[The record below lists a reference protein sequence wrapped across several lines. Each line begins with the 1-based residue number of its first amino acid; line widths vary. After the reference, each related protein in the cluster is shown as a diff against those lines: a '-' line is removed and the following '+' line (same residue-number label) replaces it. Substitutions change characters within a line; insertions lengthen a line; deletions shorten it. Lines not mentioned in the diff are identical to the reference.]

1 MRCTN
6 PLLPMKTGR
15 SEILLGVMQVL
26 LPAVPGLYVI
36 LFRPDVDV
44 LTPGQ
49 LIPWILSINL
59 LFILLFWRRIGWSR
73 RERRGTAALLLLFAC
88 LPWLEFH
95 MLPLGDMAGR
105 LWMQTGSYCLGQAVG
120 YTAIVLAPGWVGNQ
134 RQRRYE
140 ERVLSGR
147 EKFESRREVME
158 QRAKAEEACKR
169 K

>member
-1 MRCTN
+1 
-6 PLLPMKTGR
+6 
-15 SEILLGVMQVL
+15 MQVL

-36 LFRPDVDV
+36 LFCPGADM
-44 LTPGQ
+44 LTPGL
-49 LIPWILSINL
+49 LIPWMLSINL
-59 LFILLFWRRIGWSR
+59 LFILLFWRRLGWSR
-73 RERRGTAALLLLFAC
+73 RERRGTAALLVLFAC

-105 LWMQTGSYCLGQAVG
+105 LWVQTGSYCLGQAVG
-120 YTAIVLAPGWVGNQ
+120 YATIVFVPGWVGGL

-140 ERVLSGR
+140 KRVLSGR

-158 QRAKAEEACKR
+158 LRVKAEEARKR